1 MKTKV
6 YFLVTVVVLAVLA
19 LVVVVHPVGATPPED
34 MVISI
39 KLGPDFAQPLLGSW
53 SGKVADIS
61 DSGQAVQ
68 YWSHTGNGFKST
80 VSHTENVLA
89 GADGTITIRTDANL
103 QITQLEDGFVQ
114 YGTGSFSVVS
124 GTGVY
129 SGLRGHGTVTVE
141 VSFSYVTEEVSV
153 QMKLSGASQMSGK

>member
-1 MKTKV
+1 MKTKAH
-6 YFLVTVVVLAVLA
+6 FWVTAFVLAALA
-19 LVVVVHPVGATPPED
+19 LVAFVHPVGATPPED

-39 KLGPDFAQPLLGSW
+39 KLGPEFAQPLLGSW
-53 SGKVADIS
+53 SGKVADIL
-61 DSGQAVQ
+61 DAGQAVQ

-89 GADGTITIRTDANL
+89 GADGTITLRTDANL
-103 QITQLEDGFVQ
+103 QITYLEDGFEQ

-129 SGLRGHGTVTVE
+129 SGLRGHGTVSVE
-141 VSFSYVTEEVSV
+141 VSYSYVTEQVSI
-153 QMKLSGASQMSGK
+153 QMKLYGASQFPGK